1 MPAIKAPAT
10 VLVTGASGFIA
21 ASCCQELLKRGFNVR
36 GTVRSK
42 EKGEYLA
49 KVFENEP
56 GKFEYVIVED
66 MQAPNAYD
74 EAVRGVDA
82 VEHVASPLSSGLD
95 GEPEQALRPAING
108 TLGVLES
115 LKKHAPGV
123 KRVVVTSSMAA
134 IGRELTPSSW
144 NQAAVDELNKSG
156 KAASRGT
163 KYSASKVLAER
174 AAWEFVEKNR
184 GEIGFDLVTI
194 CPALVGGPN
203 IQEGGISQSCGLF
216 LSALDPKNRKKGSEL
231 TARWG
236 SYCDVRDIAAMHADA
251 LMKPGAGGERL
262 IATAGPFNWQMIYE
276 ALGVPFEEPAE
287 KAGPLASADNSRTSV
302 VLEKPLSEI
311 FRPLAETLND
321 TVGSARERGWDV
333 KYN

>member
-21 ASCCQELLKRGFNVR
+21 ASCCQELLRRGFNVR

-42 EKGEYLA
+42 EKGEYLV
-49 KVFENEP
+49 KLFENEP
-56 GKFEYVIVED
+56 GKFEFAIVED
-66 MQAPNAYD
+66 MQLPNAYD

-82 VEHVASPLSSGLD
+82 VEHVASPVTGSAWA
-95 GEPEQALRPAING
+95 GEPEEALRPAING

-134 IGRELTPSSW
+134 IGKELTPSSW
-144 NQAAVDELNKSG
+144 NQAAVDEVNKSG
-156 KAASRGT
+156 KAAALGM

-194 CPALVGGPN
+194 CPPLVN
-203 IQEGGISQSCGLF
+203 ACHT
-216 LSALDPKNRKKGSEL
+216 SE
-231 TARWG
+231 
-236 SYCDVRDIAAMHADA
+236 
-251 LMKPGAGGERL
+251 
-262 IATAGPFNWQMIYE
+262 
-276 ALGVPFEEPAE
+276 
-287 KAGPLASADNSRTSV
+287 
-302 VLEKPLSEI
+302 
-311 FRPLAETLND
+311 
-321 TVGSARERGWDV
+321 
-333 KYN
+333 